1 MADDSGDPLVFTFFN
16 EIGIVAQLSQTLLER
31 SLPDG
36 LKLPHFG
43 VLNNFA
49 RLGGKRNPAQLARAF
64 QVTKGAMTNTLQR
77 LEARGLVEVRPDPRD
92 GRAKR
97 VRITRKGLR
106 ARDKAIAALAP
117 AMAELEARF
126 ATRQFRDALPFLQQ
140 VRTYLDAARDASDG
154 GAVRT
159 AEGRGRN
166 SLIRG

>member
-16 EIGIVAQLSQTLLER
+16 EIGIIAQLSQTLLER

-36 LKLPHFG
+36 LRLAHFS
-43 VLNNFA
+43 VLNHFA
-49 RLGGKRNPAQLARAF
+49 RLGGERNPAELARAF

-97 VRITRKGLR
+97 VRITRKGMR

-126 ATRQFRDALPFLQQ
+126 AARQFGGALPFLRQ
-140 VRTYLDAARDASDG
+140 VRTYLDTARDASAG
-154 GAVRT
+154 GT
-159 AEGRGRN
+159 G
-166 SLIRG
+166 